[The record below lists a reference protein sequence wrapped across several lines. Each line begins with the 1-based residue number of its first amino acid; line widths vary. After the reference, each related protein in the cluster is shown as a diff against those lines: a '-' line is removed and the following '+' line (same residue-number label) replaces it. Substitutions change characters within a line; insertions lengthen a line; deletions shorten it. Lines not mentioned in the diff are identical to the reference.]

1 MDNESTLSL
10 DRNSS
15 FFEEIDA
22 QRTLRFNRRLKI
34 NRYPTIS
41 VLIAT
46 LRPADLTSILNQLY
60 RQTLPGFEVV
70 LGLHGF
76 DLRPEHKTVISKLKK
91 RSISVVVIPCHSSM
105 TLGQVLTQLA
115 ESSSGQCIAKMDDD
129 DFYGPQHLRDL
140 ADAMID
146 TRAEVVG
153 RAMNYLYLEPLD
165 ITVRRFSRSGTQAV
179 ELFSDWVCGGTI
191 LAQRSAAQAAG
202 WFGDGTNAVD
212 RFILGRVAQNGG
224 KIWRTFGA
232 GYIYRRSFT
241 FHTYVTNYS
250 KYLKSSREQIVGV
263 WEHEVFGTDEGGV
276 HK

>member
-1 MDNESTLSL
+1 MENESTLDL
-10 DRNSS
+10 DRTSS
-15 FFEEIDA
+15 FFQEIDA
-22 QRTLRFNRRLKI
+22 QRTLRFDRRLKI

-46 LRPADLTSILNQLY
+46 LRPSDLTSILGQVY
-60 RQTLPGFEVV
+60 HQTLPGFELV

-76 DLRPEHKTVISKLKK
+76 DLRAEHKAIIAKLKK
-91 RSISVVVIPCHSSM
+91 RSISVVIVPCHSSM

-115 ESSSGQCIAKMDDD
+115 EISSGQCIAKMDDD
-129 DFYGPQHLRDL
+129 DIYGPHHLRDL

-146 TRAEVVG
+146 SRAEVVG
-153 RAMNYLYLEPLD
+153 RAMNYVYLEPLD

-191 LAQRSAAQAAG
+191 LAQRPAAEAAG
-202 WFGDGTNAVD
+202 WFGEGTTAVD
-212 RFILGRVAQNGG
+212 RFILSGITQNGG

-241 FHTYVTNYS
+241 FHTYITNYS
-250 KYLKSSREQIVGV
+250 KYLISSREQVVGV
-263 WEHEVFGTDEGGV
+263 WEHEVFGTEPAGG
-276 HK
+276 KK

>member
-1 MDNESTLSL
+1 MENESTLDL
-10 DRNSS
+10 DRTSS
-15 FFEEIDA
+15 FFEEIAA
-22 QRTLRFNRRLKI
+22 QRTLRFDRRLKI

-46 LRPADLTSILNQLY
+46 LRPTDLTSILKQIFH
-60 RQTLPGFEVV
+60 QTLPSFELV

-76 DLRPEHKTVISKLKK
+76 ELRAEHKTLIAKLKK
-91 RSISVVVIPCHSSM
+91 RSITIVVVKCHSSM

-115 ESSSGQCIAKMDDD
+115 ETSSGQCIAKMDDD
-129 DFYGPQHLRDL
+129 DLYGSQHLRDL

-146 TRAEVVG
+146 SRAEVVG
-153 RAMNYLYLEPLD
+153 RAMNYVYLEPLD
-165 ITVRRFSRSGTQAV
+165 ITVRRFSRTGTQAV

-191 LAQRSAAQAAG
+191 LAQRSAAEEAG
-202 WFGDGTNAVD
+202 WFGEGRNAVD
-212 RFILGRVAQNGG
+212 RFILGGVTQNGG

-250 KYLKSSREQIVGV
+250 KYLKASREQVVGI
-263 WEHEVFGTDEGGV
+263 WEHEVFGTESPGGS
-276 HK
+276 K

>member
-1 MDNESTLSL
+1 MENESTLDL
-10 DRNSS
+10 DRSS
-15 FFEEIDA
+15 TFFQEIAA
-22 QRTLRFNRRLKI
+22 QRTLRFDRRLKI

-46 LRPADLTSILNQLY
+46 LRPTDLTSILKQVYL
-60 RQTLPGFEVV
+60 QTLPGFELV

-76 DLRPEHKTVISKLKK
+76 DLRTEHKTLIAKLKK
-91 RSISVVVIPCHSSM
+91 RSISVVVVKCHSSM
-105 TLGQVLTQLA
+105 TLGQVLSKLA
-115 ESSSGQCIAKMDDD
+115 EISSGQCIAKMDDD

-153 RAMNYLYLEPLD
+153 RAMNYVYLEPLD
-165 ITVRRFSRSGTQAV
+165 ITVRRFSRNGTQAV

-191 LAQRSAAQAAG
+191 LAQRPAAEAAG
-202 WFGDGTNAVD
+202 WFGEGTTAVD
-212 RFILGRVAQNGG
+212 RFILGGITQNGG

-250 KYLKSSREQIVGV
+250 KYLTASREQVVGI
-263 WEHEVFGTDEGGV
+263 WEHEVFGTEVGG
-276 HK
+276 KK